1 MALNTT
7 ETNGTV
13 KAPRRVALGFE
24 TFAATAALGVLG
36 SATGCYMAFNSPVV
50 VQPGE
55 FVQVTAKNLGTVTTG
70 GIITFLVAFDAYIE

>member
-1 MALNTT
+1 VALNTT

-13 KAPRRVALGFE
+13 KAQRRISLGFE
-24 TFAATAALGVLG
+24 TFASNAALGVLG

-55 FVQVTAKNLGTVTTG
+55 FVQVTAKNLGTITSA
-70 GIITFLVAFDAYIE
+70 GIITFLVSFDAYFE